1 MTTKE
6 LIDYVEGE
14 LKKGEQ
20 KDAIKARLLQ
30 NGWSSEDVEE
40 TFGVV
45 SKNEAVGASNISLS
59 AHNKKSSS
67 KVTDF
72 VAGFF
77 LGLFFG
83 PAILF
88 FILFKIF
95 LYLGW
100 DAIGEFGGF
109 GTAMISI
116 PLSFIIF
123 AGSTAYFLIKKRR
136 YFVYGWIFS
145 FLFFPVFQ
153 MFKPFFVNLIS

>member
-77 LGLFFG
+77 
-83 PAILF
+83 
-88 FILFKIF
+88 
-95 LYLGW
+95 W
-100 DAIGEFGGF
+100 V
-109 GTAMISI
+109 
-116 PLSFIIF
+116 
-123 AGSTAYFLIKKRR
+123 YFLALL
-136 YFVYGWIFS
+136 S
-145 FLFFPVFQ
+145 CFLFFL
-153 MFKPFFVNLIS
+153 KFFFI